1 MTQPRKF
8 VPHDYQHLII
18 NHILDNERCAVYA
31 GMGMGKTSSTLTA
44 LQILELFEPGPT
56 LVVAPLRVAAT
67 TWPDEAKKWEHLQD
81 YKVVAV
87 VGSPEDRV
95 RALKQKQMRT
105 QLTMKI
111 YHG

>member
-1 MTQPRKF
+1 MNCLSRA
-8 VPHDYQHLII
+8 D
-18 NHILDNERCAVYA
+18 
-31 GMGMGKTSSTLTA
+31 S
-44 LQILELFEPGPT
+44 
-56 LVVAPLRVAAT
+56 VVAPLRVAAT

-87 VGSPEDRV
+87 VGSPEERV
-95 RALKQKQMRT
+95 RALKQKQMRM